1 MMRFLRLGMGQ
12 LLSRHSRAFVVA
24 FLLCVCAVS
33 CSRRTVRPVQNLM
46 LEAPGRTRIVLLG
59 TGTPNADPDR
69 FGPSLAI
76 VVDEVPYLIDCGAG
90 VVRRAAAA
98 NRLGVN
104 GLQASNLRHLFITHL
119 HTDHTV
125 GYADVIFTPWVLER
139 DVPLKVF
146 GPRGTK
152 RMTDHILAAYDEDI
166 HLRLDGLEPA
176 NSDGYKVEV
185 HEIDP
190 GIIYTDERV
199 TVSAFPVRHGAWKYA
214 YGFRFE
220 TPDRVIVV
228 SGDTAP
234 SPELIG
240 HARGCDV
247 LIHEVYAQAGFE
259 KREPVWQRYHAHFH
273 TSAPQLAEIAN
284 QVRPGLLILYH
295 QLFWGT
301 TEVELVEEIRRDYRG
316 PVVSGH
322 DLDVF

>member
-1 MMRFLRLGMGQ
+1 M
-12 LLSRHSRAFVVA
+12 
-24 FLLCVCAVS
+24 
-33 CSRRTVRPVQNLM
+33 VRPVQHIM
-46 LEAPGRTRIVLLG
+46 SEAPDRTRIVLLG

-69 FGPSLAI
+69 FGPSVAI
-76 VVDEVPYLIDCGAG
+76 VVDGVPYLIDCGAG

-98 NRLGVN
+98 HRLGVS
-104 GLQASNLRHLFITHL
+104 GLQASNLRYLFITHL
-119 HTDHTV
+119 HSDHTI

-146 GPRGTK
+146 GPRGTQ

-166 HLRLDGLEPA
+166 HLRLDGLEPT

-190 GIIYTDERV
+190 GVIYTDERV
-199 TVSAFPVRHGAWKYA
+199 TVSAFPVRHGSWKYA

-220 TPDRVIVV
+220 TPDRAIVV

-234 SPELIG
+234 SPQLIEQ
-240 HARGCDV
+240 ARGCDV

-259 KREPVWQRYHAHFH
+259 KREPVWQRYHLRFH

-301 TEVELVEEIRRDYRG
+301 TEVELLEEIRREYRG